1 MLFKYVSNP
10 DFILKDGY
18 IRATQLS
25 ALNDPFEATYDKK
38 GLKEL
43 ARHFDDISG
52 KKIIAYIEEHKHKIG
67 VICFSETKDNLLMWA
82 HYANEHKGALIGFF
96 ISTGTM
102 FENLIKPI
110 NSSSFMEFGMFTGQ
124 CLPIKYRKQPL
135 YKIDK
140 FDRDYSNVT
149 AEGEDRILFE
159 IFQHKSD
166 EWIYEKEHRITLKLE
181 QADKVILDD
190 VTRYKNIKWVNDML
204 NNKSMLEIDMN
215 KCLEKDI
222 NDENKLHIFL
232 ERIEDKINRSVYG
245 QLLADLAKNNPNI
258 IYLFKLSNS
267 SICSIAYGNKR
278 DIGNIINYDFPQK
291 IGCFERFTTKID
303 TNHYTLKFN
312 GLHKE

>member
-10 DFILKDGY
+10 DFILEDGY

-25 ALNDPFEATYDKK
+25 ALNDPFEANYDKK
-38 GLKEL
+38 GLREL
-43 ARHFDDISG
+43 AKHFDDMSG
-52 KKIIAYIEEHKHKIG
+52 KEIIDYIEKHKYKIG

-82 HYANEHKGALIGFF
+82 HYANEHKGALIGFSVSNET
-96 ISTGTM
+96 I
-102 FENLIKPI
+102 FENLISPHD
-110 NSSSFMEFGMFTGQ
+110 SSFMDYCMYLGK

-140 FDRDYSNVT
+140 FDRDYSNVCV
-149 AEGEDRILFE
+149 EKEDRILFE

-166 EWIYEKEHRITLKLE
+166 EWIYEKEHRITLRLE

-190 VTRYKNIKWVNDML
+190 INKYKNIKWVNDML
-204 NNKSMLEIDMN
+204 NNKSLPEEDIA
-215 KCLEKDI
+215 KYLEKDK

-232 ERIEDKINRSVYG
+232 ERIEDKINRMVYG
-245 QLLADLAKNNPNI
+245 SLLADLAKDNPSI
-258 IYLFKLSNS
+258 LYLFKVSSS

-278 DIGNIINYDFPQK
+278 ELTSIKNYDFPQK
-291 IGCFERFTTKID
+291 TGYFERFKTKID

-312 GLHKE
+312 GLHKK